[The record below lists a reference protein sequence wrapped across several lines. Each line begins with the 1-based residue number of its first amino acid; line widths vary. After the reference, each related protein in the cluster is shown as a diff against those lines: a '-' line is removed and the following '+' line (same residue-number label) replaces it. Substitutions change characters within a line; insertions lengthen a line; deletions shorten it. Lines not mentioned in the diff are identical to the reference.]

1 MNFSLL
7 NIPLSDSSCKV
18 FSMNLTAESH
28 CCFSLTDQSSRA
40 VSWITRW
47 EVENRAVT
55 NYTETDSRTV
65 SNRHLLVFSFPIS
78 WPTKNQVR
86 LEAEMSKLSR
96 DDTLHVRL
104 AEKFAKPKERC
115 QNQSHKAIHQFW
127 VKKNVQGWFCV
138 KTYFFLT
145 RLSMAFDCHT
155 WLRLHS
161 SDSSD
166 LSSSNKWLWPS
177 LSFFCS
183 YKERTNCTVI
193 KHYRSRFGF
202 FMCTFQKQHSSSV
215 DDTCKTVESS
225 WVRCWKSQ

>member
-127 VKKNVQGWFCV
+127 VKKKCS
-138 KTYFFLT
+138 
-145 RLSMAFDCHT
+145 RLILCQNILLPYQAVNGF
-155 WLRLHS
+155 WL
-161 SDSSD
+161 
-166 LSSSNKWLWPS
+166 PYVT
-177 LSFFCS
+177 SFTLI
-183 YKERTNCTVI
+183 RQ
-193 KHYRSRFGF
+193 FGF
-202 FMCTFQKQHSSSV
+202 EFFKQMAVAIFIVLLLLQGKNKLHRHKTLQKSIWFFHVYFPKATF
-215 DDTCKTVESS
+215 
-225 WVRCWKSQ
+225 

>member
-47 EVENRAVT
+47 EVKNRAVT
-55 NYTETDSRTV
+55 YYTETNSRTV

-104 AEKFAKPKERC
+104 AEKFGKPKERC

-127 VKKNVQGWFCV
+127 VKKNVEDWFVSKHTSSLPGCQWL
-138 KTYFFLT
+138 LT
-145 RLSMAFDCHT
+145 AIRDFVYTHQTVRIWVLQ
-155 WLRLHS
+155 
-161 SDSSD
+161 
-166 LSSSNKWLWPS
+166 
-177 LSFFCS
+177 
-183 YKERTNCTVI
+183 TNGCG
-193 KHYRSRFGF
+193 HLYRSSAPTSKHQFVPSNNI
-202 FMCTFQKQHSSSV
+202 TEV
-215 DDTCKTVESS
+215 D
-225 WVRCWKSQ
+225 